1 MDKKRLI
8 SASAVLIVAT
18 VGLTALRPEAPRET
32 TMIPV
37 SPAQASLEASTREA
51 EAAREQARVGA
62 ETSRQEVPAILAARA
77 EQERL
82 VAEEAAR
89 QEQQRKVAAA
99 AAAAEE
105 RRRAA
110 EAAKPK
116 PPTKPAAPAPA
127 PDNSLAD
134 QGSDAT
140 RRCIMRKESGG
151 NYSIVSKNGTY
162 HGAYQFSR
170 ATGDATAKRMGR
182 PDLVGVP
189 VSRWT
194 PAEQDQAFWTLWNH
208 GAGRGN
214 WPTAHG
220 C

>member
-1 MDKKRLI
+1 MNKKHLAGASSILI
-8 SASAVLIVAT
+8 TATLSLIWLQPNTPPRAAVMPPAPAT
-18 VGLTALRPEAPRET
+18 AQESPRT
-32 TMIPV
+32 VDTD
-37 SPAQASLEASTREA
+37 
-51 EAAREQARVGA
+51 EQARVDA
-62 ETSRQEVPAILAARA
+62 ETARQEVPAILAARA

-82 VAEEAAR
+82 AAEEAAR
-89 QEQQRKVAAA
+89 QEQQRKTAAA

-110 EAAKPK
+110 AAAK
-116 PPTKPAAPAPA
+116 PPTKPAAPAPTTGTNN
-127 PDNSLAD
+127 NSLAD
-134 QGSDAT
+134 PGTDAT

-182 PDLVGVP
+182 PDLVGTP
-189 VSRWT
+189 VSQWT

>member
-1 MDKKRLI
+1 MNKKHLVGMSSLFI
-8 SASAVLIVAT
+8 AAT
-18 VGLTALRPEAPRET
+18 LGLVWLQPNDSPQAAMMPPAPTTAQEPPRT
-32 TMIPV
+32 VDTD
-37 SPAQASLEASTREA
+37 
-51 EAAREQARVGA
+51 EQARVDA
-62 ETSRQEVPAILAARA
+62 ETGRQEVPAILAARA
-77 EQERL
+77 ETERL
-82 VAEEAAR
+82 AAEEAAR
-89 QEQQRKVAAA
+89 QEQQRKAAA
-99 AAAAEE
+99 AAAA
-105 RRRAA
+105 
-110 EAAKPK
+110 K

-127 PDNSLAD
+127 APAPTTGTNNDSLAD
-134 QGSDAT
+134 TGTDAT
-140 RRCIMRKESGG
+140 RLCIMRKESGG

-182 PDLVGVP
+182 PDLVGTP
-189 VSRWT
+189 VSQWT